1 MDGFISERN
10 LAQAEQ
16 AFPGIGRFFERLP
29 TKPRTFLDLVAMFA
43 FERPS
48 YRVSISRSGL

>member
-10 LAQAEQ
+10 LAQAEH

-48 YRVSISRSGL
+48 YRVSTSRSGL